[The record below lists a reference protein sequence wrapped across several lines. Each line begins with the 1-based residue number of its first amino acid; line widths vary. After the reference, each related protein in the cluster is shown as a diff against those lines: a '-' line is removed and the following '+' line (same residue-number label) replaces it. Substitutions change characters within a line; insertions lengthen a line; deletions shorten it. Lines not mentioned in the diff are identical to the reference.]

1 MKRQMSLS
9 GKSESTLKNYAHHV
23 AQMALHFGELPTGLD
38 EDQIND
44 YLYLLQQQHKT
55 PSESYFKFTVYG
67 LRYAFRI
74 SGLQEARVALPS
86 IRGEKK
92 LPVVLSREEVR
103 RLLKAPKLLKHRVL
117 LGLLYGCGLR
127 CFEVRNV
134 KLSDLDFDRHMLH
147 VRQGKGKKD
156 RYVPLSHHLIRG
168 LKSYITAECP
178 QTWLFN
184 GKEHEIN
191 GRAGGDF
198 DSRYSQRGV
207 QWAVRQA
214 VKEAGILKEVSVHTL
229 RHTFATHLL
238 EEGLDIM
245 SLKDL
250 LGHACIDTTLVYL
263 HVAQSGRV
271 RPFSPLDRL
280 YSQS

>member
-1 MKRQMSLS
+1 MKRQISLS

-23 AQMALHFGELPTGLD
+23 AQMALHFAEVPTKLD

-103 RLLKAPKLLKHRVL
+103 RLLRAPKLLKHRVL

-134 KLSDLDFDRHMLH
+134 KLSDLDFDRQMLH

-168 LKSYITAECP
+168 LKSYIGAECP

-184 GKEHEIN
+184 GKEQEIN

-280 YSQS
+280 YPRP